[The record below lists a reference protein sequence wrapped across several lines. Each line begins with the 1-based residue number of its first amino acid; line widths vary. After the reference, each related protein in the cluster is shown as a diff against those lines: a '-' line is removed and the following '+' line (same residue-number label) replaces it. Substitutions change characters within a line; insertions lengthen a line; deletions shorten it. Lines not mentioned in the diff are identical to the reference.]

1 VKRAEEYLSTIRKTP
16 KLKKKFKKFIEA
28 LIDGQTA
35 TSAGK
40 NASLK
45 SVEVAMALDAMKALL
60 SEEPVKKVKEKERK
74 IAKLGLTV
82 FSDGGSRGNPGK
94 SACAAIIYDAEGDE
108 LLRRSRKLGVTT
120 NNVAEY
126 EGVILGMQL
135 ALDLG
140 ATELHLKL
148 DSELVVRQLNEE
160 YKVKSSALKPLYLQA
175 VRLLR
180 SFPKATVSYVPRQ
193 ENKEADKLVNKTLD
207 GKK

>member
-1 VKRAEEYLSTIRKTP
+1 VKRADECLSTILRTP
-16 KLKKKFKKFIEA
+16 KLKKKFKKFIDALMKGRTIGAASKIASLASSEVTPALEA
-28 LIDGQTA
+28 LQSI
-35 TSAGK
+35 
-40 NASLK
+40 
-45 SVEVAMALDAMKALL
+45 L
-60 SEEPVKKVKEKERK
+60 SEEPVKEKNLK

-108 LLRRSRKLGVTT
+108 LLRRSKILGVTT

-148 DSELVVRQLNEE
+148 DSELVVRQLNDE
-160 YKVKSSALKPLYLQA
+160 YKVKSAALKPLYLQA
-175 VRLLR
+175 VRLLS
-180 SFPKATVSYVPRQ
+180 SFPKATVSYVPRK

-207 GKK
+207 GKT